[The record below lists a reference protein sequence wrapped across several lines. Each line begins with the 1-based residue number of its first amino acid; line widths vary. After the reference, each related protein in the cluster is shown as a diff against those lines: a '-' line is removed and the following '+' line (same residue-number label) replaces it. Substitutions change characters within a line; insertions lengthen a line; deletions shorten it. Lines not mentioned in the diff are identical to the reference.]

1 MANILFRPPCKNM
14 DNDDSKYIRAQ
25 MHTNKQEETMKMF
38 GSALKLPLGE
48 LWQSLAVIKVSSYIL
63 AANSW
68 TSSSLYSNPTT
79 TSADAVENAGT
90 SQVT

>member
-1 MANILFRPPCKNM
+1 MVHILFCPSCKNM

-25 MHTNKQEETMKMF
+25 MHTNKQEEMMKMF
-38 GSALKLPLGE
+38 GSVVKLPLGE

-68 TSSSLYSNPTT
+68 TSSSLYSNPIAK
-79 TSADAVENAGT
+79 SADAVEKAGT